1 MTSQS
6 YHFVNRQI
14 QNLTILVQDQ
24 NGTNDLSNLDYSVV
38 EHSGFPPD
46 YPIYEDYGGASFFE
60 TYFSKGKATDIS
72 IHFFL

>member
-24 NGTNDLSNLDYSVV
+24 NGSVHMSTQDYSVLDQP
-38 EHSGFPPD
+38 GFHPD
-46 YPIYEDYGGASFFE
+46 YPIYEDYGGASFFG
-60 TYFSKGKATDIS
+60 TYFSKGKG
-72 IHFFL
+72 